1 VDECGLRSQGIC
13 GEISVFSDQD
23 QGRRPNGLGFRLRRV
38 TWKNTPSNQGC
49 LLLVGPFLRQGSFT
63 SVSLRGPAAIRHPWR
78 GAALAASMP
87 LGPLHE
93 TCVQPA
99 PKSRLAVFGLFAYE
113 DQRQIKGKSK
123 ACRLTPVPLG
133 ARGVL
138 VGLAL
143 AGKPLISIVSI
154 VPTLCVGMHPLT
166 LRVTATTG
174 VQALIVGPALAGKP
188 LISIVSIV
196 PTLCVGMHP
205 LTLRVIATTG
215 VQALIVGPALAGKPL
230 ISIVSIVPTLC
241 VGMHPLTLC
250 VIATTGVQALIV
262 GPALAGKASAV
273 TPQN

>member
-1 VDECGLRSQGIC
+1 MEQDEDQDQ
-13 GEISVFSDQD
+13 DQD
-23 QGRRPNGLGFRLRRV
+23 QGRLPGGRLFRLRRV

-87 LGPLHE
+87 FGPLHE

-123 ACRLTPVPLG
+123 DSRLKPVPLG

-138 VGLAL
+138 VGLA
-143 AGKPLISIVSI
+143 AGKLLISIVSI

-166 LRVTATTG
+166 LRVTGVTG
-174 VQALIVGPALAGKP
+174 LAGSTRCFLVGPALAGKRQVAAP
-188 LISIVSIV
+188 PMLRCNACFPSKLHHSYLHRIFQKCHQC
-196 PTLCVGMHP
+196 LHP
-205 LTLRVIATTG
+205 RAA
-215 VQALIVGPALAGKPL
+215 QFA
-230 ISIVSIVPTLC
+230 
-241 VGMHPLTLC
+241 
-250 VIATTGVQALIV
+250 
-262 GPALAGKASAV
+262 
-273 TPQN
+273 